1 MTVQIKAG
9 HPFDNEVRF
18 SSGESALVIAG
29 TTNVHGDYDE
39 KPTASGK
46 SCGPLC
52 RYPLERRDGSKV
64 NPQGGFRQ
72 PQEITPHSGRHHVLP
87 HR

>member
-1 MTVQIKAG
+1 MTVQIKIG

-18 SSGESALVIAG
+18 SSGEAGLVIAG

-52 RYPLERRDGSKV
+52 RYPLERRDGSK
-64 NPQGGFRQ
+64 
-72 PQEITPHSGRHHVLP
+72 
-87 HR
+87 